1 MSTEYLNRACP
12 ICNSTDVDEKEVQSK
27 IKSENLTLEELR
39 HQTGYFFITLDLL
52 IVGNDGEYVQKF
64 SYQFPEEAVQ
74 MFKSSR
80 Q

>member
-39 HQTGYFFITLDLL
+39 PYWNGFFKNKIR
-52 IVGNDGEYVQKF
+52 F
-64 SYQFPEEAVQ
+64 
-74 MFKSSR
+74 
-80 Q
+80 